1 MDPSILQRI
10 IILEQQIAYLN
21 RNKSKKR
28 LSGYSLFCST
38 MRDDAKVTLY
48 SSSTSTSSSTS
59 YNHHHVNR
67 ELASMWN
74 SLSTEEQQL
83 WNYHATIL

>member
-10 IILEQQIAYLN
+10 TILEQQIASLT

-28 LSGYSLFCST
+28 ISGYNLFCST

-48 SSSTSTSSSTS
+48 SSSTHF
-59 YNHHHVNR
+59 NHHHVNR
-67 ELASMWN
+67 ELASMWK
-74 SLSTEEQQL
+74 SLSHEEQLL
-83 WNYHATIL
+83 WNTHATLH

>member
-10 IILEQQIAYLN
+10 ILLEQQIAYLT
-21 RNKSKKR
+21 RSKLTTKKR
-28 LSGYSLFCST
+28 LSGYCLFCST

-48 SSSTSTSSSTS
+48 SYSTPF
-59 YNHHHVNR
+59 NHHHVNR

-74 SLSTEEQQL
+74 SLSHEERNHWNSHAQL
-83 WNYHATIL
+83 L

>member
-10 IILEQQIAYLN
+10 TILEQQISYLT

-28 LSGYSLFCST
+28 VSGYSLFCST

-48 SSSTSTSSSTS
+48 STSTH

-74 SLSTEEQQL
+74 SLSLEEQSI
-83 WNYHATIL
+83 WNTHATLR

>member
-1 MDPSILQRI
+1 MDPSIIQRI
-10 IILEQQIAYLN
+10 IILEQQIAYLT

-28 LSGYSLFCST
+28 VSGYNLFCST
-38 MRDDAKVTLY
+38 MRDDAKVALY
-48 SSSTSTSSSTS
+48 STSTP

-74 SLSTEEQQL
+74 SLSNEERNH
-83 WNYHATIL
+83 WNYHILRL

>member
-10 IILEQQIAYLN
+10 IILEQQIASLN

-28 LSGYSLFCST
+28 ISGYCLFCST

-48 SSSTSTSSSTS
+48 STSTHF
-59 YNHHHVNR
+59 NHHHVNR
-67 ELASMWN
+67 ELASMWK

-83 WNYHATIL
+83 WNYHATLL

>member
-10 IILEQQIAYLN
+10 TILEQQIASLT

-28 LSGYSLFCST
+28 ISGYNLFCST

-48 SSSTSTSSSTS
+48 STSTHF
-59 YNHHHVNR
+59 NHHHVNR

-74 SLSTEEQQL
+74 SLSLEEQSI
-83 WNYHATIL
+83 WNTHATLR

>member
-10 IILEQQIAYLN
+10 AILEQQISYLT
-21 RNKSKKR
+21 RSKTKKR
-28 LSGYSLFCST
+28 ISGYNLFCST

-48 SSSTSTSSSTS
+48 SYSTPF
-59 YNHHHVNR
+59 NHHHVNR

-74 SLSTEEQQL
+74 SLSIEERCL
-83 WNYHATIL
+83 WNSHATLL

>member
-48 SSSTSTSSSTS
+48 SSSTSTH

-67 ELASMWN
+67 ELASMWK
-74 SLSTEEQQL
+74 SLSTEEQHL

>member
-28 LSGYSLFCST
+28 LSGYCLFCST

-48 SSSTSTSSSTS
+48 SSSTSTH
-59 YNHHHVNR
+59 YKHHHVNR
-67 ELASMWN
+67 ELASMWK
-74 SLSTEEQQL
+74 SLSTEERSL
-83 WNYHATIL
+83 WNYHATLL